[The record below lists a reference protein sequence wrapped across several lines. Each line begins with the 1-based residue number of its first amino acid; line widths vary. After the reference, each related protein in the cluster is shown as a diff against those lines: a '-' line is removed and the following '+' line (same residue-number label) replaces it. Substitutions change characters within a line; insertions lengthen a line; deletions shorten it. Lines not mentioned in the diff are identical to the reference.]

1 MIKYSHEIRDPIH
14 VFVRLSEDERKVVN
28 SPYFQRLRNIHQ
40 LALTYL
46 VYPGAS
52 HKRFEHSLG
61 VMELASRVFDI
72 VTHRNNL
79 SEQTKKDLNE
89 YVDLNDLTA
98 WRKVLR
104 MASLL
109 HDVGHLP
116 FSHAAEKDLF
126 PEGWDHE
133 RMTREIIQSDEMKPI
148 WDNLKTKIWPEDIV
162 KLAVGKQKAKPPVLN
177 SWELILSEIITGNVF
192 GVDRIDYLLRDS
204 HHTGVAYGRFD
215 HYRLID
221 TLRILPD
228 PYYGWPMLGIE
239 VGGLHSA
246 EALLLARYFMYTQVY
261 FHPVR
266 RIYDRHLMDFL
277 KDWLDESQ
285 FSTKV
290 SEHLKITDNE
300 VSAALLVAA
309 ENDKELGHSHADYII
324 NRKHF
329 KLLYESNTKDSA
341 LNSETGESV
350 YKALSDKFGKNNY
363 RHDRYLQQDN
373 LPDFPVLL
381 RNGDVVSSLDKSEV
395 LNSIPVVSV
404 DFVFC
409 KREKYE
415 KSKKWLEHNRNQF
428 L

>member
-1 MIKYSHEIRDPIH
+1 
-14 VFVRLSEDERKVVN
+14 
-28 SPYFQRLRNIHQ
+28 
-40 LALTYL
+40 
-46 VYPGAS
+46 
-52 HKRFEHSLG
+52 
-61 VMELASRVFDI
+61 
-72 VTHRNNL
+72 
-79 SEQTKKDLNE
+79 
-89 YVDLNDLTA
+89 
-98 WRKVLR
+98 
-104 MASLL
+104 
-109 HDVGHLP
+109 
-116 FSHAAEKDLF
+116 
-126 PEGWDHE
+126 
-133 RMTREIIQSDEMKPI
+133 MTREIIQSDEMKPI

-162 KLAVGKQKAKPPVLN
+162 KLAVGKQKAKPPVFN
-177 SWELILSEIITGNVF
+177 SWELILSKIITGNVF

-204 HHTGVAYGRFD
+204 YHTGVAYGRFD

-228 PYYGWPMLGIE
+228 PISSEPKLGIE
-239 VGGLHSA
+239 VGGLHTA

-277 KDWLDESQ
+277 KDWLDKSQ
-285 FSTKV
+285 FSTMV

-363 RHDRYLQQDN
+363 RHDRYRQQDS
-373 LPDFPVLL
+373 LPNFPVLL

-404 DFVFC
+404 DYVFC
-409 KREKYE
+409 KREKFE
-415 KSKKWLEHNRNQF
+415 QSKKWLEHNRDQF